1 MRLPCGVIPSER
13 NRECWVAYNNLAAEF
28 DQRKQYEEAL
38 PLALRAVQIK
48 PDYDIAHVS
57 LANAYYYLKDYDNA
71 MMSYKKAID
80 LFINEKDSNPYA
92 SYQFQR
98 LGPACFKA
106 LGTIYL
112 FRKEYA
118 LSLENFSKAIALN
131 SDYPSVNKTI
141 GNIYAMKGNNAEALN
156 HLRKALPQMAIDPE
170 LHYQMGIA
178 LMMLDKF
185 ELAIAHFKRAIEIVP
200 NFRIAIEKL
209 SDAERKLSEKSSSKT
224 NR

>member
-1 MRLPCGVIPSER
+1 
-13 NRECWVAYNNLAAEF
+13 
-28 DQRKQYEEAL
+28 
-38 PLALRAVQIK
+38 
-48 PDYDIAHVS
+48 
-57 LANAYYYLKDYDNA
+57 

-92 SYQFQR
+92 LYQFQR

-106 LGTIYL
+106 LGAIYL
-112 FRKEYA
+112 IRKEYG

-131 SDYPSVNKTI
+131 SDYPSVEKTI
-141 GNIYAMKGNNAEALN
+141 GKIYAMKGNNAEALN
-156 HLRKALPQMAIDPE
+156 HFRKALPQMAIDPE

-209 SDAERKLSEKSSSKT
+209 ADAEKKLPEKSSSKT